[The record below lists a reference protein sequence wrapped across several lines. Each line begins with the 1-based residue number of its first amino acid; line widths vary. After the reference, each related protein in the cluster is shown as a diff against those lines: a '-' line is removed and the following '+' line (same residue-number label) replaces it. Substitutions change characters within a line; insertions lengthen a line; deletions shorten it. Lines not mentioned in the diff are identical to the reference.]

1 MKYVE
6 RQCQE
11 FLKLGLQGH
20 TIMFASGD
28 YGVASFPGDGGN
40 SNGCLGPD
48 SRIFN
53 PQYPS
58 GCPYV
63 TSVSGTML
71 YPGQA
76 VTDAE
81 SVMQV
86 NLGGSAV
93 NFSSAGGFSNYFEK
107 PWYQAEAIEE
117 YFRVGNP
124 SYPYYSEL
132 NVDVNTTTGL
142 YNRIGRG
149 IPDIAANGAYFES
162 YLDGE
167 LVHFFGSS
175 LASPLFASVI
185 TLVSSGLF
193 FQHLS
198 YSVPLTS
205 ARLTRSVSQ
214 LESPPS
220 VSSTRFSTPTLGR
233 STISPTELTW
243 VATPRD
249 SRLLKAGTQ
258 LLASE
263 VPTMPSSRS
272 CSSLCL
278 RFCPLFVDYL
288 REGWVNDIGAVLQ

>member
-6 RQCQE
+6 RQCNE
-11 FLKLGLQGH
+11 FLKLGLSGV

-48 SRIFN
+48 ARIFN

-76 VTDAE
+76 VTDPE

-86 NLGGSAV
+86 NLGGTAV
-93 NFSSAGGFSNYFEK
+93 NFSSAGGFSNYFER
-107 PWYQAEAIEE
+107 PWYQWAAIEE
-117 YFRVGNP
+117 YFNVGNP

-132 NVDVNTTTGL
+132 NVDLNTTTGL

-162 YLDGE
+162 YLDGK

-185 TLVSSGLF
+185 TLVS
-193 FQHLS
+193 
-198 YSVPLTS
+198 
-205 ARLTRSVSQ
+205 
-214 LESPPS
+214 
-220 VSSTRFSTPTLGR
+220 
-233 STISPTELTW
+233 
-243 VATPRD
+243 
-249 SRLLKAGTQ
+249 
-258 LLASE
+258 
-263 VPTMPSSRS
+263 
-272 CSSLCL
+272 
-278 RFCPLFVDYL
+278 
-288 REGWVNDIGAVLQ
+288 

>member
-1 MKYVE
+1 MISASYGQAEIDLPVKYVE
-6 RQCQE
+6 RQCLE
-11 FLKLGLQGH
+11 FLKLGLSGH

-40 SNGCLGPD
+40 TNGCLGPD
-48 SRIFN
+48 ARIFN

-71 YPGQA
+71 YPGQE

-86 NLGGSAV
+86 NLGGTAA
-93 NFSSAGGFSNYFEK
+93 NFSSAGGFSNYFTAA
-107 PWYQAEAIEE
+107 WYQKSAIEE

-149 IPDIAANGAYFES
+149 IPDIAANGAYFKS

-185 TLVSSGLF
+185 TLVS
-193 FQHLS
+193 
-198 YSVPLTS
+198 P
-205 ARLTRSVSQ
+205 
-214 LESPPS
+214 PPS
-220 VSSTRFSTPTLGR
+220 AHCLSH
-233 STISPTELTW
+233 
-243 VATPRD
+243 
-249 SRLLKAGTQ
+249 
-258 LLASE
+258 
-263 VPTMPSSRS
+263 S
-272 CSSLCL
+272 CAI
-278 RFCPLFVDYL
+278 V
-288 REGWVNDIGAVLQ
+288 V